1 MKSIMESG
9 KITSILLLICIF
21 WIACGPAQKESTINS
36 AQPEKAAM
44 LSEDSAPEIHITE
57 ASIREI
63 MIVRIR
69 NQMDMLEALNKA
81 VQEKNIKN
89 AVIMYGIGSLVS
101 YHVHMV
107 SNTTFPHTEDF
118 VKEEGPYDLVD
129 VNGYIIDGRV
139 HAHITLADD
148 EKTVGGHL
156 EPNTRIFTF
165 CAITIGIL
173 PDETDLS
180 RLDDL
185 TWR

>member
-1 MKSIMESG
+1 MR
-9 KITSILLLICIF
+9 KIDLLILVVLIF
-21 WIACGPAQKESTINS
+21 TACNAPDKKVNTNTFEATVLPAE
-36 AQPEKAAM
+36 
-44 LSEDSAPEIHITE
+44 APAVHITE
-57 ASIREI
+57 ASIRDI
-63 MIVRIR
+63 LIIRIR
-69 NQMDMLEALNKA
+69 NQQDMLEALNLA
-81 VQEKNIKN
+81 VKEKNIKN

-107 SNTTFPHTEDF
+107 SNTTFPHTENF

-156 EPNTRIFTF
+156 EPDTRIFTF
-165 CAITIGIL
+165 CAIAIGLL
-173 PDETDLS
+173 PDDVDLS